1 MASDDNISR
10 AVAQLLNEVQSA
22 RNDVLKADEAWARTF
37 DEMRSCSTF
46 AGKPVSQIVNSSQK
60 QQDGCW
66 RAWALRS
73 TSLARKLAG
82 LAGQIF
88 RTTQL

>member
-22 RNDVLKADEAWARTF
+22 RNDVLKADEARARTF

-46 AGKPVSQIVNSSQK
+46 AASQYRRLSTHAQK